1 MRTRTLADDGGGVV
15 GGSGGARATHLLE
28 CIEKDALFFPERR
41 PKPKIHG
48 TQTAF
53 VIGDAPEGTVEVD
66 AMGRVKLAFR
76 WDRRDPTGGAPTRMV
91 RVSQGSAGSGF
102 GLVTLPR
109 VGEEVVVTYAD
120 GDPDEP
126 LVVGRVHN
134 ATVVTPLLL
143 PDKDK
148 TLMLWRSR
156 SFSPSGPGSG
166 FNQILMDDMQ
176 GRERLE
182 LHAERDFK
190 SETGR
195 MSVTSV
201 GKNEKK
207 RVRGSSST
215 SIGGAQTI
223 SSGSTSHNTGP
234 YKLQAD
240 KIEEIAAGEFDTT
253 AAIRRDT
260 SLTHDIQTQV
270 MTVTSFGA
278 IQVSTADFYLDAPR
292 IVLITN
298 AASVFLDWDKIQ
310 LTSHGS
316 IELEAPNIK
325 LTSSGT
331 IEINGAVVDIKGQPI
346 KLNS

>member
-1 MRTRTLADDGGGVV
+1 VK
-15 GGSGGARATHLLE
+15 
-28 CIEKDALFFPERR
+28 IE
-41 PKPKIHG
+41 
-48 TQTAF
+48 
-53 VIGDAPEGTVEVD
+53 
-66 AMGRVKLAFR
+66 FR
-76 WDRRDPTGGAPTRMV
+76 WDRRGKRVDTSRYV
-91 RVSQGSAGSGF
+91 RVSQAWAGPDY
-102 GLVTLPR
+102 GLICLPR
-109 VGEEVVVTYAD
+109 VGDEVIVDFID
-120 GDPDEP
+120 GDPDLP
-126 LVVGRVHN
+126 IVIGRVHN
-134 ATVVTPLLL
+134 AINVRPFNSAAERTISA
-143 PDKDK
+143 
-148 TLMLWRSR
+148 WRSK
-156 SFSPSGPGSG
+156 SSPGGGG
-166 FNQILMDDMQ
+166 FNQVLLDDAA
-176 GRERLE
+176 GAERLE

-310 LTSHGS
+310 ITSHGS